1 MDDRLWFTAVFLG
14 GIISILY
21 IIVGLD
27 WLARR
32 REKRTR
38 DRAA

>member
-1 MDDRLWFTAVFLG
+1 MDDRFWFSAVFLG

-32 REKRTR
+32 KDRRTR

>member
-1 MDDRLWFTAVFLG
+1 MDDRFWFSVVLLG
-14 GIISILY
+14 GIISILS

-32 REKRTR
+32 EDKRTR
-38 DRAA
+38 NRAA

>member
-1 MDDRLWFTAVFLG
+1 MDDRFWFSVVLLG

-21 IIVGLD
+21 LIVGLD

-32 REKRTR
+32 KDKRTR
-38 DRAA
+38 NRAA

>member
-1 MDDRLWFTAVFLG
+1 MDDRFWFSVVLLG
-14 GIISILY
+14 GIISILS

-32 REKRTR
+32 KDKRTR
-38 DRAA
+38 NRAA

>member
-1 MDDRLWFTAVFLG
+1 MDDRFWFSAVFVG
-14 GIISILY
+14 GITAILY
-21 IIVGLD
+21 IMLGLD

-32 REKRTR
+32 KDKRTR

>member
-1 MDDRLWFTAVFLG
+1 MDDRFWFSVVLLG

-21 IIVGLD
+21 IILGLD

-32 REKRTR
+32 KDKRAR

>member
-1 MDDRLWFTAVFLG
+1 MDDRFWFSVVLLG

-21 IIVGLD
+21 IILGLD

-32 REKRTR
+32 KDKRTR